1 MFENW
6 QLMLLSFFY
15 IALLFL
21 IAYLGDKYRHLIQ
34 GKRQALIYAFAVS
47 VYCTSWSFLGTTGQA
62 ASSVYSYLPIY
73 LGPILLLFFAWPFLQ
88 RIIQTSITFN
98 LTSIADLLAARF
110 GKSHALA
117 ILVTAVSLLGTMP
130 YIALQ
135 IKAIV
140 YSFQQ
145 LQIQQDFMPWQLG
158 LVTSFVLAGF
168 SILFGIRNID
178 VTERHPGIMLAIAFE
193 AVVKIIAFASVG
205 IFICYIVFDSP
216 QDIWQQA
223 RSNVDLESAFEF
235 PDLGAMFGM
244 LIIVMAAFFVLP
256 RQFHVMIVELRD
268 EQDAWLSRRI
278 FPLYLLI
285 FAFFSA
291 PLGLAGY
298 LLLGNSVPAD
308 MYVLVL
314 PWRQDQTWLTLFA
327 FLGAISAASS
337 MVIVS
342 TIALSTMLSNE
353 IVFPILFKKNKHPT
367 QYNAFRL
374 KLLNIRKLLVLF
386 VSLLSYLVF
395 LFLPPTTLSS
405 LGVTALGALAQLT
418 PALIAAFYWRR
429 ATLKGVF
436 SGICIGFSLWMLI
449 NFLPQLGFYQ
459 SPLEG
464 TSIASSTAI
473 NLLCLAMNAISMII
487 ISLVTRTSIQE
498 RIQGALFLKRQL
510 SESLV
515 ESKGKDKGKAKRQSI
530 SVDELLLL
538 TAQFVGDDKASASF
552 KIFEQVAI
560 TLGYTAK
567 ETVEHALDHTE
578 KVLSS
583 VMGSS
588 SARLVLNSAL
598 GGHDFALDELA
609 TLVGNA
615 SSHRQEFSQNLLKS
629 AIANT
634 REGISIINDELE
646 LVAWNKQYTM
656 LFNYPDDVLHVGSP
670 VESLIRFNAKRGLCG
685 SGNIEEHVQKRL
697 DFLRLRQSHSSERL
711 REDGKVIRIEGNP
724 LPDGGFLMVFSDI
737 TAFRKAEQVLKE
749 ANQDLETRV
758 AERTK
763 KLEKANKELA
773 KARVVADEALSKKNH
788 YLQVCSHDLLQPLEA
803 ARLFTSALASQ
814 SKLNKNQQRQV
825 SSIDLSLKVANEM
838 IVNLAEVARIE
849 SGSIKPHVE
858 TFALNELFSQLE
870 NEFSAAAKQ
879 HGICFTIMP
888 TTHWVNTDKHLLRRI
903 LQNLIGNAFR
913 YASPG
918 RVLLGCRR
926 KNGQLSIQLLDNGPG
941 IAEKDQERVFEQFS
955 QLRANNGSN
964 DGLGL
969 GLSICTSLSALLQHQ
984 LTLDSVEGRGCRFSL
999 QLCEATALQ
1008 QERTSPVIVPT
1019 DLTGTAVL
1027 CIDNNPAILEG
1038 MLELMSSWD
1047 CEVYGASSIASATTL
1062 FKQCDFDILLVDYQL
1077 DNDEDGLTLISALRE
1092 INPVIPAIL
1101 ITATTEIGIEDK
1113 AAVAK
1118 VGLLRKL
1125 VKPASLR
1132 AMMSAQLT
1140 ETLQIQFIRQ

>member
-1 MFENW
+1 MFANW

-62 ASSVYSYLPIY
+62 ATSVYSYLPIY
-73 LGPILLLFFAWPFLQ
+73 FGPILLLVFAWPFLQ
-88 RIIQTSITFN
+88 RIIQTSINFN

-117 ILVTAVSLLGTMP
+117 ILVTMVSLLGTMP

-158 LVTSFVLAGF
+158 LVTSCVLAGF

-193 AVVKIIAFASVG
+193 ALVKIIAFASVG

-223 RSNVDLESAFEF
+223 SANVDLASALEF
-235 PDLGAMFGM
+235 PDLSAMFGM
-244 LIIVMAAFFVLP
+244 IIIVMAAFFVLP

-278 FPLYLLI
+278 FPLYLLV

-314 PWRQDQTWLTLFA
+314 PWYQNQTWLTLFS

-353 IVFPILFKKNKHPT
+353 IVFPFLFKKNKHPT
-367 QYNAFRL
+367 QYDAFRL
-374 KLLNIRKLLVLF
+374 KLLNIRKILVL
-386 VSLLSYLVF
+386 VVILLSYLVF
-395 LFLPPTTLSS
+395 LFIPPTALSS
-405 LGVTALGALAQLT
+405 LGATALGALAQLT
-418 PALIAAFYWRR
+418 PALLAAFNWRR

-436 SGICIGFSLWMLI
+436 TGISIGFSLWTLL

-459 SPLEG
+459 APLID
-464 TSIASSTAI
+464 TVFASSTAI
-473 NLLCLAMNAISMII
+473 NLLCLSVNVVTMIF
-487 ISLVTRTSIQE
+487 ISLVTRSSIQE

-510 SESLV
+510 PQSLV
-515 ESKGKDKGKAKRQSI
+515 ESKRKAKSKRQAISI
-530 SVDELLLL
+530 DELLLL
-538 TAQFVGDDKASASF
+538 TAQFVGEDKASKSF
-552 KIFEQVAI
+552 QAFEQVAI
-560 TLGYTAK
+560 TLGYTVK
-567 ETVEHALDHTE
+567 EKSEYALEHTE

-598 GGHDFALDELA
+598 DGHDFALDELA

-629 AIANT
+629 AIENT
-634 REGISIINDELE
+634 RDGISIVNDELE
-646 LVAWNKQYTM
+646 LVAWNKQYAV
-656 LFNYPDDVLHVGSP
+656 LFNYPDNILRVGCP
-670 VESLIRFNAKRGLCG
+670 IESLIRFNAERGLCG
-685 SGNIEEHVQKRL
+685 AGDIETHVKKRI
-697 DFLRLRQSHSSERL
+697 DFLRLRQSHNSERL

-737 TAFRKAEQVLKE
+737 TAFRQAEQVLKE

-763 KLEKANKELA
+763 KLENANKELA
-773 KARVVADEALSKKNH
+773 KARVVADEALSKKSH

-803 ARLFTSALASQ
+803 ARLFTSALGSQ
-814 SKLNKNQQRQV
+814 STLNENQQRQV

-849 SGSIKPHVE
+849 SGSIKPHIE
-858 TFALNELFSQLE
+858 TFALNDLFTQLA

-879 HGICFTIMP
+879 HGVTFTIMP
-888 TTHWVNTDKHLLRRI
+888 TKHWVNTDKHLLRRI

-926 KNGQLSIQLLDNGPG
+926 KSGQLSIQLLDNGPG
-941 IAEKDQERVFEQFS
+941 IAVKDQARVFEQFS
-955 QLRANNGSN
+955 QLSENNGSN

-969 GLSICTSLSALLQHQ
+969 GLSICNSLSALLQHQ
-984 LTLDSVEGRGCRFSL
+984 LRLDSIEGRGCRFSL

-1008 QERTSPVIVPT
+1008 QDDPTAIIVPT

-1047 CEVYGASSIASATTL
+1047 CEVYGANSIGSAKEL

-1077 DNDEDGLTLISALRE
+1077 DNGEDGLTLISALRE
-1092 INPVIPAIL
+1092 IKPTTPAIL
-1101 ITATTEIGIEDK
+1101 ITATTEVGIADK
-1113 AAVAK
+1113 AAAAK

-1125 VKPASLR
+1125 VKPAALR

-1140 ETLQIQFIRQ
+1140 ETLQTQFARQ

>member
-1 MFENW
+1 MFANW

-62 ASSVYSYLPIY
+62 ATSVYSYLPIY
-73 LGPILLLFFAWPFLQ
+73 LGPILLLVFAWPFLQ
-88 RIIQTSITFN
+88 RIIQTSISFN

-117 ILVTAVSLLGTMP
+117 ILVTMVSLLGTMP

-193 AVVKIIAFASVG
+193 ALVKIIAFASVG

-223 RSNVDLESAFEF
+223 SANADLASALQF
-235 PDLGAMFGM
+235 PDLSAMFGM
-244 LIIVMAAFFVLP
+244 IIIVMAAFFVLP

-278 FPLYLLI
+278 FPLYLLV

-314 PWRQDQTWLTLFA
+314 PWYQDQMWLTLFA

-353 IVFPILFKKNKHPT
+353 IVFPFLFKKNKHPT
-367 QYNAFRL
+367 QYHAFRL
-374 KLLNIRKLLVLF
+374 KLLNIRKVLVMF
-386 VSLLSYLVF
+386 VIFLSYLVF
-395 LFLPPTTLSS
+395 LFIPPTALAS
-405 LGVTALGALAQLT
+405 LGATALGALAQLT
-418 PALIAAFYWRR
+418 PALIASFYWRR

-436 SGICIGFSLWMLI
+436 TGISLGFSLWTI
-449 NFLPQLGFYQ
+449 FNFLPQLGLYQ
-459 SPLEG
+459 GPLEG
-464 TSIASSTAI
+464 TFFASSTAI
-473 NLLCLAMNAISMII
+473 NLLCLTINIVAMIL
-487 ISLVTRTSIQE
+487 ISLVTRSSIQE

-510 SESLV
+510 TPSLV
-515 ESKGKDKGKAKRQSI
+515 ESKRKAKSKRQAISI
-530 SVDELLLL
+530 DELLLL
-538 TAQFVGDDKASASF
+538 TAQFVGDDKASKSF
-552 KIFEQVAI
+552 QAFEQVAI
-560 TLGYTAK
+560 TLGYSAK
-567 ETVEHALDHTE
+567 EKSEYALEHAE

-598 GGHDFALDELA
+598 DGHDFALDELA

-629 AIANT
+629 AIENT
-634 REGISIINDELE
+634 RDGISIVNDELE
-646 LVAWNKQYTM
+646 LVAWNKQYAM
-656 LFNYPDDVLHVGSP
+656 LFDYPDDILSVGCS
-670 VESLIRFNAKRGLCG
+670 VESLIRFNAERGLCG
-685 SGNIEEHVQKRL
+685 AGDTEFHVKKRL
-697 DFLRLRQSHSSERL
+697 DFLRLRQSHNSERL

-737 TAFRKAEQVLKE
+737 TVFRQAEQVLKE

-758 AERTK
+758 TERTN

-773 KARVVADEALSKKNH
+773 KARVVADEALSKKSH

-814 SKLNKNQQRQV
+814 STLNEHQQRQV
-825 SSIDLSLKVANEM
+825 KSIDLSLKVANEM

-849 SGSIKPHVE
+849 SGSIKPHIE
-858 TFALNELFSQLE
+858 TFALNDLFSQLA

-879 HGICFTIMP
+879 HGVSFTIMP
-888 TTHWVNTDKHLLRRI
+888 TKHWVNTDKHLLRRI

-926 KNGQLSIQLLDNGPG
+926 KSGQISIQLLDNGPG
-941 IAEKDQERVFEQFS
+941 IAAKNQAKVFEQFS
-955 QLRANNGSN
+955 QLEDNNGSN

-969 GLSICTSLSALLQHQ
+969 GLSICNSLSVLLQHQ
-984 LTLDSVEGRGCRFSL
+984 LSLDSIEGRGCRFSL

-1008 QERTSPVIVPT
+1008 QDNIVPILAPT

-1047 CEVYGASSIASATTL
+1047 CEVYGANSITTAKAL

-1077 DNDEDGLTLISALRE
+1077 DNGEDGLTLISALRA
-1092 INPVIPAIL
+1092 INPTTPAIL
-1101 ITATTEIGIEDK
+1101 ITATTEAGIADK
-1113 AAVAK
+1113 AAAAN

-1125 VKPASLR
+1125 VKPAALR

-1140 ETLQIQFIRQ
+1140 ESLQTQFSR

>member
-1 MFENW
+1 MFANW

-21 IAYLGDKYRHLIQ
+21 IAYLGDKYRYLIE

-73 LGPILLLFFAWPFLQ
+73 LGPILLLVFAWPFLL
-88 RIIQTSITFN
+88 RVIKTSIAFN

-117 ILVTAVSLLGTMP
+117 ILVTLVSLFGTMP

-158 LVTSFVLAGF
+158 LVTSCVLAGF
-168 SILFGIRNID
+168 SMLFGIRNID

-193 AVVKIIAFASVG
+193 ALVKVAAFASVG

-223 RSNVDLESAFEF
+223 SANAELASALQF
-235 PDLGAMFGM
+235 PDLSAMGGM
-244 LIIVMAAFFVLP
+244 LVIVMAAFFVLP

-278 FPLYLLI
+278 FPLYLLV

-298 LLLGNSVPAD
+298 LLLGNSVPVD

-314 PWRQDQTWLTLFA
+314 PWYQDQIWLTVFA

-353 IVFPILFKKNKHPT
+353 IIFPILFKKNKHPT

-386 VSLLSYLVF
+386 VILLSYLVF
-395 LFLPPTTLSS
+395 LFIPPTTLSS

-418 PALIAAFYWRR
+418 PGLLAAFYWRR

-436 SGICIGFSLWMLI
+436 SGICIGFSLWTVV
-449 NFLPQLGFYQ
+449 NFLPQLGFYPG
-459 SPLEG
+459 PLEG
-464 TSIASSTAI
+464 TIFASSTAI
-473 NLLCLAMNAISMII
+473 NLLCLAINTVSMIA
-487 ISLVTRTSIQE
+487 ISLVTRSSIQE

-510 SESLV
+510 PASLI
-515 ESKGKDKGKAKRQSI
+515 ESKRKTKSKRQAI

-552 KIFEQVAI
+552 KAFEQMAI
-560 TLGYTAK
+560 TLGHTPK
-567 ETVEHALDHTE
+567 ETAEHALEHTE

-598 GGHDFALDELA
+598 DGHDFALDELA

-629 AIANT
+629 AIENT

-656 LFNYPDDVLHVGSP
+656 LFNYPDDILYVGCP
-670 VESLIRFNAKRGLCG
+670 VESLIRFNAERGLCG
-685 SGNIEEHVQKRL
+685 SGNIEVHVQKRL
-697 DFLRLRQSHSSERL
+697 DFLRLRLSHSSERL

-737 TAFRKAEQVLKE
+737 TAFRQAEQVLKE

-758 AERTK
+758 AERTQ

-773 KARVVADEALSKKNH
+773 KARVVADEALSKKSY

-814 SKLNKNQQRQV
+814 STLNENQQRQV

-849 SGSIKPHVE
+849 SGSIKPHIE
-858 TFALNELFSQLE
+858 TFALNDLFSQLAS
-870 NEFSAAAKQ
+870 EFSAAAKQ
-879 HGICFTIMP
+879 HGVSFTIMP

-926 KNGQLSIQLLDNGPG
+926 KSGQLSVQLLDNGPG
-941 IAEKDQERVFEQFS
+941 IAAQDQVRVFEQFS
-955 QLRANNGSN
+955 QLKDNNGSN

-969 GLSICTSLSALLQHQ
+969 GLSICTSLSALLEHQ

-1008 QERTSPVIVPT
+1008 QDNTTPVIVPT

-1047 CEVYGASSIASATTL
+1047 CEVYGASSIASAMTI

-1092 INPVIPAIL
+1092 INPAIPAIL
-1101 ITATTEIGIEDK
+1101 ITATTEIGIADK
-1113 AAVAK
+1113 AAAAK

-1140 ETLQIQFIRQ
+1140 ETLQTQFIRE

>member
-1 MFENW
+1 MFANW

-21 IAYLGDKYRHLIQ
+21 IAFLGDKYRHLIQ

-62 ASSVYSYLPIY
+62 ATSVYSYLPIY

-88 RIIQTSITFN
+88 RIIQTSINFN

-117 ILVTAVSLLGTMP
+117 ILVTMVSLLGTMP

-145 LQIQQDFMPWQLG
+145 LQIEQVFMPWQLG
-158 LVTSFVLAGF
+158 LVTSCVLAGF
-168 SILFGIRNID
+168 SMLFGIRNID

-193 AVVKIIAFASVG
+193 ALVKIIAFASVG
-205 IFICYIVFDSP
+205 IFICYFVFDSP

-223 RSNVDLESAFEF
+223 SANAELASALQF
-235 PDLGAMFGM
+235 PDLSAMFGM
-244 LIIVMAAFFVLP
+244 IIIVMAAFFVLP

-278 FPLYLLI
+278 FPLYLLV

-314 PWRQDQTWLTLFA
+314 PWYQDQTWLTLFA

-353 IVFPILFKKNKHPT
+353 IVFPFLFKKNKHPT
-367 QYNAFRL
+367 QYDAFRL
-374 KLLNIRKLLVLF
+374 KLLNIRKILVLF

-395 LFLPPTTLSS
+395 LFIPPTALAS
-405 LGVTALGALAQLT
+405 LGATALGALAQLT
-418 PALIAAFYWRR
+418 PALVAAFYWRR

-436 SGICIGFSLWMLI
+436 TGISIGFSLWTLL

-459 SPLEG
+459 GPLVE
-464 TSIASSTAI
+464 TIFASSTAI
-473 NLLCLAMNAISMII
+473 NLLCLSVNVVGMVL
-487 ISLVTRTSIQE
+487 ISLVTRSSIQE

-510 SESLV
+510 PQSLV
-515 ESKGKDKGKAKRQSI
+515 ESKRKAKSKRLAI

-538 TAQFVGDDKASASF
+538 TAQFVGDDKASKSF
-552 KIFEQVAI
+552 QAFEQVAI
-560 TLGYTAK
+560 TLEYTVK
-567 ETVEHALDHTE
+567 EKAEYALEHTE

-598 GGHDFALDELA
+598 DGHDFALDELA

-629 AIANT
+629 AIENT
-634 REGISIINDELE
+634 RDGISIVNDELE
-646 LVAWNKQYTM
+646 LVAWNKQYAI
-656 LFNYPDDVLHVGSP
+656 LFNYPDNILRVGCP
-670 VESLIRFNAKRGLCG
+670 IESLIRFNAERGLCG
-685 SGNIEEHVQKRL
+685 GGDIEAHVKKRI
-697 DFLRLRQSHSSERL
+697 DFLRLRQSHNSERL

-737 TAFRKAEQVLKE
+737 TAFRQAERVLKE

-773 KARVVADEALSKKNH
+773 KARVVADEALSKKSH
-788 YLQVCSHDLLQPLEA
+788 FLQVCSHDLLQPLEA

-814 SKLNKNQQRQV
+814 STLNENQQRQV

-849 SGSIKPHVE
+849 SGSIKPHIE
-858 TFALNELFSQLE
+858 TFALNDLFTQLA

-879 HGICFTIMP
+879 HGVTFTIMP
-888 TTHWVNTDKHLLRRI
+888 TKHWVNTDKHLLRRI

-926 KNGQLSIQLLDNGPG
+926 KSGQLSIQLLDNGPG
-941 IAEKDQERVFEQFS
+941 IAAKDQTRVFEQFS
-955 QLRANNGSN
+955 QLKDNNGSN

-969 GLSICTSLSALLQHQ
+969 GLSICNSLAVLLQHQ
-984 LTLDSVEGRGCRFSL
+984 LRLDSIEGRGCRFSL

-1008 QERTSPVIVPT
+1008 QDNPTPIIVPT

-1047 CEVYGASSIASATTL
+1047 CEVYGANSIASAKAL

-1077 DNDEDGLTLISALRE
+1077 DNGEDGLALISVLRE
-1092 INPVIPAIL
+1092 INPAIPAIL
-1101 ITATTEIGIEDK
+1101 ITATTEAGIADK
-1113 AAVAK
+1113 AAAVK

-1140 ETLQIQFIRQ
+1140 ATLQTQFSRQE

>member
-1 MFENW
+1 MFANW
-6 QLMLLSFFY
+6 QLMLLSFLY

-21 IAYLGDKYRHLIQ
+21 IAFLGDKYRHLIQ
-34 GKRQALIYAFAVS
+34 GKRQAVIYAFAVS

-62 ASSVYSYLPIY
+62 ATSVYSYLPIY
-73 LGPILLLFFAWPFLQ
+73 LGPILLLIFAWPFFL
-88 RIIQTSITFN
+88 RIIKTSIKFN

-117 ILVTAVSLLGTMP
+117 ILITVVSLLGTMP

-140 YSFQQ
+140 HSFQQ
-145 LQIQQDFMPWQLG
+145 LQIQQNFMPWQLG
-158 LVTSFVLAGF
+158 LVTSCVLAGF
-168 SILFGIRNID
+168 SMLFGIRSID

-193 AVVKIIAFASVG
+193 AVIKIVAFASVG
-205 IFICYIVFDSP
+205 IFICYFVFDSP
-216 QDIWQQA
+216 QAIWQQA
-223 RSNVDLESAFEF
+223 TTRVELSGALQF
-235 PDLGAMFGM
+235 PDLSAMFGM
-244 LIIVMAAFFVLP
+244 IIIVMAAFFVLP

-278 FPLYLLI
+278 FPLYLLV

-298 LLLGNSVPAD
+298 LLLGNSVPTD

-314 PWRQDQTWLTLFA
+314 PWYQDQTWLTIFA

-353 IVFPILFKKNKHPT
+353 IVFPILFKKNKQPT
-367 QYNAFRL
+367 QYDDFRL
-374 KLLNIRKLLVLF
+374 KLLNIRKLLVLLVIF
-386 VSLLSYLVF
+386 LSYLVF
-395 LFLPPTTLSS
+395 LFIPPTTLSS
-405 LGVTALGALAQLT
+405 LGVTALGALAQIT
-418 PALIAAFYWRR
+418 PALLTTFYWRR

-436 SGICIGFSLWMLI
+436 SGISIGFSLWI
-449 NFLPQLGFYQ
+449 VVNFLPQLGFYAN
-459 SPLEG
+459 PLKD
-464 TSIASSTAI
+464 TIFSSATAI
-473 NLLCLAMNAISMII
+473 NLLCLGVNILFMIA
-487 ISLVTRTSIQE
+487 ISLVTRSSIQE

-510 SESLV
+510 PETNT
-515 ESKGKDKGKAKRQSI
+515 EHNRGKSKRQTI

-538 TAQFVGDDKASASF
+538 TAQFVGDEKASASF
-552 KIFEQVAI
+552 EGFEHNAMA
-560 TLGYTAK
+560 LNYTTK
-567 ETVEHALDHTE
+567 EKSEYALEHTE

-598 GGHDFALDELA
+598 DGHDFALDELA
-609 TLVGNA
+609 TLVENA

-629 AIANT
+629 AIENT
-634 REGISIINDELE
+634 REGISIVNDELE
-646 LVAWNKQYTM
+646 LVAWNKQYAM
-656 LFNYPDDVLHVGSP
+656 LFNYPEEILYVGCP
-670 VESLIRFNAKRGLCG
+670 VESLIRFNAERGLCG
-685 SGNIEEHVQKRL
+685 TGDIEEHVHKRL
-697 DFLRLRQSHSSERL
+697 DFLSLRKSHNSERL

-737 TAFRKAEQVLKE
+737 TTFRQAEQVLKE

-763 KLEKANKELA
+763 KLEKANAELA
-773 KARVVADEALSKKNH
+773 KARIVADEALSKKSH

-803 ARLFTSALASQ
+803 ARLFTSALANQ
-814 SKLNKNQQRQV
+814 STLSVNQQRQV
-825 SSIDLSLKVANEM
+825 SSIDVSLKVANEM

-849 SGSIKPHVE
+849 SGSITPHIE
-858 TFALNELFSQLE
+858 TFALNGLFSQLV
-870 NEFSAAAKQ
+870 NEFSETAKQ
-879 HGICFTIMP
+879 NNVSFSIVP
-888 TTHWVNTDKHLLRRI
+888 TKHWVNTDKHLLRRI

-926 KNGQLSIQLLDNGPG
+926 KNGQLSIELLDNGPG
-941 IAEKDQERVFEQFS
+941 IATKDQVRVFEQFS
-955 QLRANNGSN
+955 QLKANNGSN

-969 GLSICTSLSALLQHQ
+969 GLSICSSLSRLLKHE
-984 LTLDSVEGRGCRFSL
+984 LTLDSIEGKGCRFSL
-999 QLCEATALQ
+999 QLSAATALQ
-1008 QERTSPVIVPT
+1008 QNNVPLTIIPT
-1019 DLTGTAVL
+1019 DLAGIAVL

-1047 CEVYGASSIASATTL
+1047 CEVYGADSYASAKEQ

-1077 DNDEDGLTLISALRE
+1077 DNGEDGLTLIAELRKE
-1092 INPVIPAIL
+1092 VPAIPAIL
-1101 ITATTEIGIEDK
+1101 ITATTEVNIKEK
-1113 AAVAK
+1113 AALAK

-1125 VKPASLR
+1125 VKPAALR
-1132 AMMSAQLT
+1132 AMMNALLT
-1140 ETLQIQFIRQ
+1140 ETLQIQLIRQ

>member
-21 IAYLGDKYRHLIQ
+21 IAYLGDKYRHFIQ

-73 LGPILLLFFAWPFLQ
+73 LGPILLLVFAWPFLQ
-88 RIIQTSITFN
+88 RMIQTSISFN
-98 LTSIADLLAARF
+98 LTSIADLLASRF
-110 GKSHALA
+110 GKSHGLA
-117 ILVTAVSLLGTMP
+117 ILVTLVSLIGTMP

-145 LQIQQDFMPWQLG
+145 LQIQQDFELWQLG
-158 LVTSFVLAGF
+158 LVTSCVLAGF
-168 SILFGIRNID
+168 SMLFGIRNID

-193 AVVKIIAFASVG
+193 ALVKIIAFASVG
-205 IFICYIVFDSP
+205 IFICYVVFDSP

-223 RSNVDLESAFEF
+223 SADADLASALQF
-235 PDLGAMFGM
+235 PDLTAMFGM
-244 LIIVMAAFFVLP
+244 IIIVMAAFFVLP

-268 EQDAWLSRRI
+268 QQDAWLSRRI
-278 FPLYLLI
+278 FPLYLLV

-314 PWRQDQTWLTLFA
+314 PWYQDQTWLTLFA

-374 KLLNIRKLLVLF
+374 KLLNIRKVLVLF
-386 VSLLSYLVF
+386 VIFLSYLVF
-395 LFLPPTTLSS
+395 LFIPPTALAS
-405 LGVTALGALAQLT
+405 LGATALGALAQLT
-418 PALIAAFYWRR
+418 PALVAAFYWRR

-436 SGICIGFSLWMLI
+436 SGISLGFSLWIIL
-449 NFLPQLGFYQ
+449 NFLPQLGFYPGPMQ
-459 SPLEG
+459 DSYL
-464 TSIASSTAI
+464 SSATAI
-473 NLLCLAMNAISMII
+473 NLVCLTVNIITMIL

-510 SESLV
+510 SPSLV
-515 ESKGKDKGKAKRQSI
+515 ESKHKAKPKKQAI

-538 TAQFVGDDKASASF
+538 TAQFVGDNKASKSF
-552 KIFEQVAI
+552 QAFEQVAI
-560 TLGYTAK
+560 TLGYSAK
-567 ETVEHALDHTE
+567 EKSEYALEHAE

-588 SARLVLNSAL
+588 SARLVLNSAVD
-598 GGHDFALDELA
+598 GHDFALDELA

-629 AIANT
+629 AIENT
-634 REGISIINDELE
+634 RDGISIVNDELE
-646 LVAWNKQYTM
+646 LVAWNNQYAE
-656 LFNYPDDVLHVGSP
+656 LFDYPDDILSIGCP
-670 VESLIRFNAKRGLCG
+670 VESLIRFNAERGLCG
-685 SGNIEEHVQKRL
+685 AGSIDEHVKKRI
-697 DFLRLRQSHSSERL
+697 DFLRSRTSHNSERL

-737 TAFRKAEQVLKE
+737 TAFRQAEQVLKE

-758 AERTK
+758 TERTQ

-773 KARVVADEALSKKNH
+773 KARVVADEALSKKSH

-814 SKLNKNQQRQV
+814 STLNENQQRQV

-849 SGSIKPHVE
+849 SGSIKPHIE
-858 TFALNELFSQLE
+858 TFALNDLFIQLA
-870 NEFSAAAKQ
+870 NEFSAVAKQ
-879 HGICFTIMP
+879 HGVSFTIMA
-888 TTHWVNTDKHLLRRI
+888 TKHWVNTDKHLLRRI

-926 KNGQLSIQLLDNGPG
+926 KSGQLSIQLLDNGPG
-941 IAEKDQERVFEQFS
+941 IAAKDQAKVFEQFS
-955 QLRANNGSN
+955 QLKANNGSN

-969 GLSICTSLSALLQHQ
+969 GLSICNSLSALLQHQ
-984 LTLDSVEGRGCRFSL
+984 LRLDSVEGRGCRFSL

-1008 QERTSPVIVPT
+1008 QDDNAPLLVPT

-1047 CEVYGASSIASATTL
+1047 CEVYGADSIVTAKKQ
-1062 FKQCDFDILLVDYQL
+1062 FKQADFDILLVDYQL
-1077 DNDEDGLTLISALRE
+1077 DNDEDGLTLIAELRE
-1092 INPVIPAIL
+1092 MNPAIPAIL
-1101 ITATTEIGIEDK
+1101 ITATTEVGIADK
-1113 AAVAK
+1113 AAAAN

-1125 VKPASLR
+1125 VKPAALR

-1140 ETLQIQFIRQ
+1140 ESLQTQFIRQ